1 MQGAV
6 LQGSAKLLPAC
17 RAGAEPGG
25 IAASGAGGGDGG
37 EEPYQPHRVVG
48 LRTDDDEVQ
57 K

>member
-1 MQGAV
+1 MTAPIVGATK
-6 LQGSAKLLPAC
+6 AKYLEDAA
-17 RAGAEPGG
+17 RALELSLSKED
-25 IAASGAGGGDGG
+25 IAYL